1 MDIICY
7 CHLRWNFVY
16 QRPQH
21 LMSRFARH
29 NYSVSIVEEPLFDT
43 DKPFLEKIIKEKNLR
58 VIVPHLPAGI
68 SEEEIIN
75 IQQVLLKEWFVETGI
90 EEYIAWYYTPMSL
103 AFGET
108 LPPPV
113 VTIYDCM
120 DELSAFKNAPASL
133 KENEKKLFEK
143 SDLVFTGGQ
152 SLYEAK
158 KKMHNNIHAF
168 PSSIDKEH
176 FAKARSIDTEP
187 ADQAAIPHPRIG
199 FFGVIDER
207 MNIELLQQVAVLKP
221 EWHFVIIGPVVKIDP
236 ASLPV
241 AENIHYLGSHSYN
254 DLPAYL
260 SGWDTAVIPFAL
272 NESTKFISP
281 TKTPEYLAGAV
292 PVVST
297 SIQDVINPYG
307 KEELVFIAD
316 TPEDFV
322 MGIECSFDLKKDK
335 QWLREVDEFLSHT
348 SWDITW
354 YNMMMLI
361 QNKLESLSNGES
373 VQNNNEY
380 V

>member
-21 LMSRFARH
+21 LMSRFAKH
-29 NYSVSIVEEPLFDT
+29 NYAVSVIEEPIFDS
-43 DKPFLEKIIKEKNLR
+43 DKPYLEKINKDQNLQI
-58 VIVPHLPAGI
+58 IVPHLP
-68 SEEEIIN
+68 SSLTEEEITKE
-75 IQQVLLKEWFVETGI
+75 QGLLLQEWFEEKGI
-90 EEYIAWYYTPMSL
+90 EDYIAWYYTPMSF

-108 LPPPV
+108 LPAPV
-113 VTIYDCM
+113 ITIYDCM

-133 KENEKKLFEK
+133 KEKERKLFER
-143 SDLVFTGGQ
+143 SDIVFTGGH

-158 KKMHNNIHAF
+158 KKLHKNIHAF

-176 FAKARSIDTEP
+176 FAQARSITNEP
-187 ADQAAIPHPRIG
+187 ADQAVIPHPRIG

-207 MNIELLQQVAVLKP
+207 MNIDLLQQVAVLKP
-221 EWHFVIIGPVVKIDP
+221 EWQFVLIGPVVKIDP
-236 ASLPV
+236 ASLPK
-241 AENIHYLGSHSYN
+241 AANIHYLGSRSYN
-254 DLPAYL
+254 ELPSYL
-260 SGWDTAVIPFAL
+260 SGWDTALIPFAL
-272 NESTKFISP
+272 NDSTQFISP

-316 TPEDFV
+316 TAEDFV
-322 MGIECSFDLKKDK
+322 MGIDCSFDLKKDK

-361 QNKLESLSNGES
+361 QNKLESLSNGEP
-373 VQNNNEY
+373 VQKNNEY